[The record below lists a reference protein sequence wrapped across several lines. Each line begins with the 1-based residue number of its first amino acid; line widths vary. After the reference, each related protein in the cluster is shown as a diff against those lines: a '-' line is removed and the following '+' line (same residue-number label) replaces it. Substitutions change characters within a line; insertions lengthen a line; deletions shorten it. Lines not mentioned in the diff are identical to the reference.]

1 MFETNK
7 VTEVKYDKKIKFNGF
22 EVNARKWK
30 AKEKF
35 SFKNSIKEG
44 TNDIIESLVYKC
56 LDNNVVLSPNEYK
69 YALAQIRAH
78 SLGEE
83 IELEFFCDSCNER
96 FRTKVNLNEIVKPVY
111 KEIKEIKTKN
121 HNILLGT
128 IKNPDFYKKVIV
140 QAPNEL
146 DFYLRIHSINDE
158 ECFSIEEVIK
168 YFNEMD
174 IDEFEE
180 IINQWEEIKFK
191 IDDIF
196 EVKCTKCGEGKK
208 YQFDEIPGF
217 FPNSWYE

>member
-35 SFKNSIKEG
+35 AFKNSLKEG
-44 TNDIIESLVYKC
+44 TNNIIEDLVYKC
-56 LDNNVVLSPNEYK
+56 LDKNVVLSPNEYK
-69 YALAQIRAH
+69 YVLAQIRSH
-78 SLGEE
+78 SLGEY
-83 IELEFFCDSCNER
+83 IELEFFCDSCKQR
-96 FRTKVNLNEIVKPVY
+96 FRTKISLNEIVKPVY
-111 KEIKEIKTKN
+111 KEITDIKTKN
-121 HNILLGT
+121 NSITLGT

-146 DFYLRIHSINDE
+146 DFYLRIQTINDE

-174 IDEFEE
+174 VDEFEE
-180 IINQWEEIKFK
+180 IIEQWEEIKFK
-191 IDDIF
+191 IDDVF
-196 EVKCTKCGEGKK
+196 EVKCTCCGEGKK
-208 YQFDEIPGF
+208 YKFDEIPGF